1 MAAWAPR
8 PVIVASKTMPA
19 AVLAAAEETD
29 DAGFGQSPVD
39 LETPGGEFSGDG
51 AGGSGLLEG
60 GLRVLADASARLGS
74 YVRRWFGWAG
84 AGLTVVIFWEYRTAS
99 QEPRSKTRLKLRAI

>member
-1 MAAWAPR
+1 MASTPLWGMAAWAPR

-51 AGGSGLLEG
+51 VGGSGLLEG
-60 GLRVLADASARLGS
+60 GLRVLVDVAAPGFHIRGEGGDSIDDWHGFPPCRRGRTTQPARDD
-74 YVRRWFGWAG
+74 
-84 AGLTVVIFWEYRTAS
+84 
-99 QEPRSKTRLKLRAI
+99 